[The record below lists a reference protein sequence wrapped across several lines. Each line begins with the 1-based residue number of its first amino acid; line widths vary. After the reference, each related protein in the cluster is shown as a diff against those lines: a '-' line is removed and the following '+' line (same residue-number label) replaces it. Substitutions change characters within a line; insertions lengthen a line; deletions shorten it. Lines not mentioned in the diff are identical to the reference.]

1 MLKHTLIYLA
11 LSQTDHM
18 RICNYYSMGI
28 CISKDTSSIP
38 EDDLI
43 A

>member
-1 MLKHTLIYLA
+1 
-11 LSQTDHM
+11 M

-43 A
+43 AWGWEPRD